1 MNLCINVDS
10 QVNPAATGPVLLT
23 VLGDWA
29 LPGEALP
36 AALLGLVPCSLWNKQ
51 PLVLPDSSLGSDG
64 DSACPLKERTD
75 GKLI

>member
-36 AALLGLVPCSLWNKQ
+36 AALLGLVPCSL
-51 PLVLPDSSLGSDG
+51 
-64 DSACPLKERTD
+64 
-75 GKLI
+75 